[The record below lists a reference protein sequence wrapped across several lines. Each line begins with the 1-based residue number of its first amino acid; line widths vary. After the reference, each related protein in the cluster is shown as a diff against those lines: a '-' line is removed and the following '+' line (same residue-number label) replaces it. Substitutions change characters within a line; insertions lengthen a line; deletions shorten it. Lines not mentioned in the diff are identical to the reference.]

1 MREFNDEEGKG
12 WRAVA
17 VDAVV
22 AHGRPGAALAFVP
35 TDGAQE
41 EPVAANIT
49 FNSHR
54 AADFAIRTMSE
65 KELQRR
71 LGLARATI

>member
-1 MREFNDEEGKG
+1 MREFKDEEGRT

-17 VDAVV
+17 VDSVV
-22 AHGRPGAALAFVP
+22 AHGRPGAALAFAP
-35 TDGAQE
+35 ADAAAA
-41 EPVAANIT
+41 EPVVANIT

-65 KELQRR
+65 NELQRR
-71 LGLARATI
+71 LTLARATI

>member
-1 MREFNDEEGKG
+1 MREFNDEEGKT

-22 AHGRPGAALAFVP
+22 AHGRQGAALAFVP
-35 TDGAQE
+35 ADGPE
-41 EPVAANIT
+41 GEPVPGGIT

-54 AADFAIRTMSE
+54 AADSAIRTMSE
-65 KELQRR
+65 NELQRR
-71 LGLARATI
+71 LSLARATI

>member
-1 MREFNDEEGKG
+1 MREFKDEEGKG

-17 VDAVV
+17 VDAIV

-35 TDGAQE
+35 V
-41 EPVAANIT
+41 EPADAPPVVANIT

-65 KELQRR
+65 NELQRR
-71 LGLARATI
+71 LSLARATI

>member
-1 MREFNDEEGKG
+1 MREFKDEEGKV

-22 AHGRPGAALAFVP
+22 AHGRPGAALAFEP
-35 TDGAQE
+35 ADAGDA
-41 EPVAANIT
+41 EPVLTNIT
-49 FNSHR
+49 FNSDR

-65 KELQRR
+65 SELQRR
-71 LGLARATI
+71 LSLARATL

>member
-35 TDGAQE
+35 VDEAAAD
-41 EPVAANIT
+41 PLVANIT

-54 AADFAIRTMSE
+54 AADFAIGTMSE

-71 LGLARATI
+71 LSLARATI

>member
-1 MREFNDEEGKG
+1 MREFKDEEGRG
-12 WRAVA
+12 WQAVA

-22 AHGRPGAALAFVP
+22 AHGRPGAALAFAP
-35 TDGAQE
+35 AEGADVS
-41 EPVAANIT
+41 PVLANIT

-71 LGLARATI
+71 LSLARATT

>member
-1 MREFNDEEGKG
+1 MREFSDEEGKG

-35 TDGAQE
+35 VEGPEE
-41 EPVAANIT
+41 EPVPGNIT

-54 AADFAIRTMSE
+54 AAESAIRTMGE

-71 LGLARATI
+71 LSLARATI